1 MKKLTRNMAAAGLI
15 TCLGAF
21 NLATMA
27 VAQTVPAAVV
37 PAATADGANA
47 IPAQT
52 AQGLETIAYS
62 EAIQAMVF
70 TLPLF
75 ITERERLARAKL
87 TKVGEGRNPLEA
99 PINQIGHFQRW
110 VTAAAKNL
118 PISPNNDTLY
128 SGAVLDLEAEPI
140 ILQTPDITDRFFT
153 VEITNAYIDNQPYM
167 ISSRVNGGKAATL
180 AIVGPNWKGTLP
192 AGMQMLRAT
201 TNIAMMGPRIR
212 INGEDDVP
220 AAIKYQNQ
228 MTLTTL
234 SDYLKGVGPMP
245 AKAPAARARPD
256 YKDEF
261 AYFRRMADLLAESPP
276 LAQDAAAAELMKHI
290 GVVAGKPFNPEALLP
305 QARAGLLRAIKD
317 LPALRDGIR
326 FSRGVET
333 PNRWRSNPDGG
344 RYGLN
349 YASRAEMALVGL
361 MSNDAEEATYL
372 QTFVDSEGA
381 AMNSRNNYVLHLTP
395 AQIPKVLKNG
405 FWSITMYDAYRFQYA
420 ENPINRYK
428 IGNLDKLK
436 ANADGSIDIY
446 LQPNSPGADR
456 ESNWL
461 PSPSGDKDF
470 KTTIR
475 IYAPAPG
482 ESDWSRLSQFPGIR
496 KVAN

>member
-1 MKKLTRNMAAAGLI
+1 MNNFVRSRVAAGLI
-15 TCLGAF
+15 TCLGAAGIPS
-21 NLATMA
+21 LSL
-27 VAQTVPAAVV
+27 AQTTGTAPAT
-37 PAATADGANA
+37 TAS

-75 ITERERLARAKL
+75 ITERERVQRASI
-87 TKVGEGRNPLEA
+87 TKVGEGSNSLVA
-99 PINQIGHFQRW
+99 PINQIGHFQHW
-110 VTAAAKNL
+110 VTAEDKNL

-128 SGAVLDLEAEPI
+128 SGAVMDLEAEPI
-140 ILQTPDITDRFFT
+140 ILQTPDIVDRFFT
-153 VEITNAYIDNQPYM
+153 VEITNAYIDNQPYL
-167 ISSRVNGGKAATL
+167 ISSRANGGKAATL

-192 AGMQMLRAT
+192 AGMQMLRVS

-220 AAIKYQNQ
+220 AAVRYQNQ
-228 MTLTTL
+228 ITLTLL
-234 SDYLKGVGPMP
+234 SDWIKGAGPVL
-245 AKAPAARARPD
+245 AKAPAARPRPN
-256 YKDEF
+256 YQDEF
-261 AYFRRMADLLAESPP
+261 AYFRRMADLLRESPP
-276 LAQDAAAAELMKHI
+276 LAQDAAAVELLKHI
-290 GVVAGKPFNPEALLP
+290 GLEAGRPFEPEKLLP

-333 PNRWRSNPDGG
+333 PNHWRTNPDGG

-361 MSNDAEEATYL
+361 MSNDADEATYL
-372 QTFVDSEGA
+372 QTFVDSDGA
-381 AMNSRNNYVLHLTP
+381 AMNSRNDYVLHLK
-395 AQIPKVLKNG
+395 AEQIPKVLKNG
-405 FWSITMYDAYRFQYA
+405 FWSITMYDAYRFQFA
-420 ENPINRYK
+420 ANPIHRYK

-436 ANADGSIDIY
+436 TNTDGSIDIY
-446 LQPNSPGADR
+446 LQAKTPGAER

-482 ESDWSRLSQFPGIR
+482 ESDMARLNQFPGIR
-496 KVAN
+496 KIAN

>member
-1 MKKLTRNMAAAGLI
+1 MNKLARNMAASGLI
-15 TCLGAF
+15 TWLGVCNVPTVA
-21 NLATMA
+21 M
-27 VAQTVPAAVV
+27 AQTSATGK
-37 PAATADGANA
+37 ATATATA

-62 EAIQAMVF
+62 EAIQAIVF

-75 ITERERLARAKL
+75 ITERERLQRARIS
-87 TKVGEGRNPLEA
+87 KVGEGSNPLVA
-99 PINQIGHFQRW
+99 PLNQIGHFQRW
-110 VTAAAKNL
+110 VTAADKNL

-140 ILQTPDITDRFFT
+140 ILQTPDVLDRFFT

-180 AIVGPNWKGTLP
+180 AIVGPNWKGSLP
-192 AGMQMLRAT
+192 AGMQMLRVS

-220 AAIKYQNQ
+220 SAIKYQNQ
-228 MTLTTL
+228 MTLTAL
-234 SDYLKGVGPMP
+234 SDWSKGPGATAP
-245 AKAPAARARPD
+245 KAPAARLRPE
-256 YKDEF
+256 YTDEF
-261 AYFRRMADLLAESPP
+261 AYFRRMAELLTESPP
-276 LAQDAAAAELMKHI
+276 LPQDAAAAELMKHI
-290 GVVAGKPFNPEALLP
+290 GVVAGKPFKPEELLP

-326 FSRGVET
+326 YSRGVET
-333 PNRWRSNPDGG
+333 PNHWRTNPDGG

-372 QTFVDSEGA
+372 QTFVDSDGA
-381 AMNSRNNYVLHLTP
+381 AMNSRNNYVLHLT
-395 AQIPKVLKNG
+395 ANQIPRVLKNG

-420 ENPINRYK
+420 ENPIKRYK

-436 ANADGSIDIY
+436 ANADGSVDIY
-446 LQPNSPGADR
+446 LQSRTPGADR

-461 PSPSGDKDF
+461 PAPADDKDF

-482 ESDWSRLSQFPGIR
+482 ESDMARLSQFPGIR